1 MTSLF
6 TTLDP
11 ELLQYLRPLPNSLLS
26 KAFQAS
32 PPLSYFLS
40 PSDGTTLAHGCV
52 CSVPCPEYFT
62 LLSLATL
69 LSHYLLQVAWV
80 GTVCSESSWMGKHM
94 PQPHIVAFVKD
105 ISLGNFSY
113 FMNIRVY
120 LYKPRQCRLAI
131 TYGLCVC
138 VCLSLSVSVSVC
150 LLSLSYLFYFVFI
163 CFALRQGLMSVMLAS
178 NSLCS

>member
-1 MTSLF
+1 MGTIK
-6 TTLDP
+6 
-11 ELLQYLRPLPNSLLS
+11 PNSR
-26 KAFQAS
+26 
-32 PPLSYFLS
+32 PTY
-40 PSDGTTLAHGCV
+40 
-52 CSVPCPEYFT
+52 
-62 LLSLATL
+62 

-138 VCLSLSVSVSVC
+138 VCVCLSLCVC
-150 LLSLSYLFYFVFI
+150 LCLSSLSLLFVLFCFYLLCFETGSHVCHAGLQLTLQLRVTQNSCPSCVHLWDTGTGWWTGWYSHTWFI
-163 CFALRQGLMSVMLAS
+163 
-178 NSLCS
+178 